1 MNEYRIAQISEN
13 LFIPQVRLQNDS
25 QIFEWYGI
33 CNDLKTWREEK
44 AQLWYCVVQNLE
56 RAKSIIQFYQ
66 RKTEKK
72 YPIYHK
78 P

>member
-13 LFIPQVRLQNDS
+13 LFIPQVRLQNDL
-25 QIFEWYGI
+25 QIFQWYGI
-33 CNDLKTWREEK
+33 CNELATWPEERL
-44 AQLWYCVVQNLE
+44 QLLYCVVNDLK

-66 RKTEKK
+66 RKIETK